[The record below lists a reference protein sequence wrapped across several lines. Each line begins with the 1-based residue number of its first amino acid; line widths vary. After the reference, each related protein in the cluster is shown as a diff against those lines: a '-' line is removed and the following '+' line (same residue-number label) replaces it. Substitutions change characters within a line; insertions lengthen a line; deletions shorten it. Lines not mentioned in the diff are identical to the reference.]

1 MRLSRTLSG
10 YVLREALQYASIGF
24 LAVGSVLV
32 TQNLLRQLDE
42 LADLGARAS
51 DVLAV
56 AWCLLAILG
65 SYAIPV
71 AFLFGVL
78 VSVGRLSADSE
89 ITAMRALGVSL
100 AQFTLPFLGL
110 ALLVSA
116 LTAVLL
122 TDVEPAAR
130 RRLRAVVSEIAARG
144 GIIEPGVFNE
154 LDRLGS
160 RLLFVEERDQGNR
173 LSGVVISDRTQP
185 ARPFT
190 VVAES
195 GFFSFDGE
203 TGTAHVALERGDI
216 HLEPEDPADTQ
227 YQRIA
232 FASFDY
238 AFDMSAVLG
247 AGFERLRPREMSTQ
261 EIREVLAHFDA
272 QGGDPPPQVRVKTRQ
287 HYEIQLHRRLALP
300 LAPLLFAAVGV
311 PLGLRRTRGARS
323 WGVLLCVALVFGYYM
338 LLSSGVYL
346 AEQGALPA
354 AVGIWLPN
362 AIFAAVAVVLLRQA
376 RRAET

>member
-10 YVLREALQYASIGF
+10 YVLHEALQYAGIGL
-24 LAVGSVLV
+24 LAVSSVLV
-32 TQNLLRQLDE
+32 TQNLLRQLDD
-42 LADLGARAS
+42 LADLGAHAT

-56 AWCLLAILG
+56 VGCLLAILG

-78 VSVGRLSADSE
+78 VAAGRLSSDSE
-89 ITAMRALGVSL
+89 VTAMRALGVSL
-100 AQFTLPFLGL
+100 AQFTLPFVGL

-122 TDVEPAAR
+122 TDVEPVAR
-130 RRLRAVVSEIAARG
+130 RSLRAVMSAIAARG

-154 LDRLGS
+154 LDPRGE
-160 RLLFVEERDQGNR
+160 RLLFVERRDEGNR

-190 VVAES
+190 VVAEGGS
-195 GFFSFDGE
+195 FSFDAE
-203 TGTAHVALERGDI
+203 TGTARVALERGDI
-216 HLEPEDPADTQ
+216 HLESADPVDSG

-238 AFDMSAVLG
+238 AFDMSNVLG
-247 AGFERLRPREMSTQ
+247 AGMQRIRPREMSTA
-261 EIREVLAHFDA
+261 EIREVLDYFDA
-272 QGGDPPPQVRVKTRQ
+272 HGEPPPVVRVKTRQ

-300 LAPLLFAAVGV
+300 FAPLLFALVGV

-323 WGVLLCVALVFGYYM
+323 WGALFCVALVFGYYV

-346 AEQGALPA
+346 AERGTLPA
-354 AVGIWLPN
+354 ALGIWLPD
-362 AIFAAVAVVLLRQA
+362 AVFAAVAGVLLLQA

>member
-10 YVLREALQYASIGF
+10 YVLREALQYAGIGL

-32 TQNLLRQLDE
+32 TQNLLRQLDD
-42 LADLGARAS
+42 LADLGAGAG
-51 DVLAV
+51 DVFAV
-56 AWCLLAILG
+56 VGCLLAILG

-71 AFLFGVL
+71 ALLFGVL
-78 VSVGRLSADSE
+78 VSVGRLSADAE
-89 ITAMRALGVSL
+89 VTAMRALGVSL
-100 AQFTLPFLGL
+100 AQFTLPFVGL

-130 RRLRAVVSEIAARG
+130 RRLRAVLSEIAARG

-154 LDRLGS
+154 LDRQGQ
-160 RLLFVEERDQGNR
+160 RLLFVERRDEGNR
-173 LSGVVISDRTQP
+173 LSGVLISDRTQP

-195 GFFSFDGE
+195 GSFSFDGE

-216 HLEPEDPADTQ
+216 HLEPEDPSDTQ

-238 AFDMSAVLG
+238 AFDMSNVLG
-247 AGFERLRPREMSTQ
+247 AGFQRIRPREMSTQ
-261 EIREVLAHFDA
+261 EIREVLAHFDSH
-272 QGGDPPPQVRVKTRQ
+272 GEPPLVVRVKTRQ

-311 PLGLRRTRGARS
+311 PLGLRRSRGARS

-346 AEQGALPA
+346 AEEGALPA
-354 AVGIWLPN
+354 VVGIWLPN